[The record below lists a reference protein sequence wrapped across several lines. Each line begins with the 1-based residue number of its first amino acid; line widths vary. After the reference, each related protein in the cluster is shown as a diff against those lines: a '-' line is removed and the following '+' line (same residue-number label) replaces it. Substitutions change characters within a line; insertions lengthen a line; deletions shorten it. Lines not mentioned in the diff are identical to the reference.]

1 MKILLFGMVLIL
13 VANCS
18 TKTEDK
24 WSYSGDHAPYVWGK
38 LDESFKRCE
47 DGKTQSPIDLHRETA
62 QLVESPVEFSYDN
75 LIGLA
80 VNDGKTIRLEFKD
93 KDFITFSNKIYYLK
107 QLHFHAKSEHSFEGL
122 YYPAEMHLVHIAK
135 DGDLLVLGFFIK
147 IDNKSNEH
155 YGFFKS
161 LPSEGEKRQTE
172 LVSLTKLK
180 AFNGPHFIYKG
191 SLTTPPCTENVNWV
205 IFERPVVLSSKQLA
219 SFSSIYSSNYRPVVP
234 ITDHKLF
241 YSK

>member
-1 MKILLFGMVLIL
+1 MSSLLQALVLIL
-13 VANCS
+13 LVSC
-18 TKTEDK
+18 TTRTEDK
-24 WSYSGDHAPYVWGK
+24 WSYSGEHAPYVWGK

-47 DGKTQSPIDLHRETA
+47 DGKTQSLIDLQRESA
-62 QLVESPVEFSYDN
+62 QLVESPVEFSYQN
-75 LIGLA
+75 LVGLA
-80 VNDGKTIRLEFKD
+80 VNDGKTIRLEFED
-93 KDFITFSNKIYYLK
+93 KDYITFSNKSYFLK
-107 QLHFHAKSEHSFEGL
+107 QLHFHAKSEHSIEGL

-135 DGDLLVLGFFIK
+135 NGDLLVLGFFIK
-147 IDNKSNEH
+147 IDDRNNEH

-161 LPSEGEKRQTE
+161 LPVEGEKKRTE

-205 IFERPVVLSSKQLA
+205 IFEKPIILSSKQLA

-234 ITDHKLF
+234 ITDHKIF